1 MLDLCP
7 KISGMKNHSQKQH
20 IGIWVLHYFYL
31 FFAKVRRFFF
41 FNFQPPEYKPTPM
54 QQTTGT
60 VNYKTLIPF
69 LKQQNQQNMLR
80 RALFLATRT
89 SLSCHIYEACVAC
102 V

>member
-20 IGIWVLHYFYL
+20 IGIWVLHYFL
-31 FFAKVRRFFF
+31 QKWGGSSFKTS
-41 FNFQPPEYKPTPM
+41 NLPSYKPTPM

-69 LKQQNQQNMLR
+69 LKQQNKIM
-80 RALFLATRT
+80 
-89 SLSCHIYEACVAC
+89 
-102 V
+102 